1 MKRTTIISI
10 VGLILLFGIILVQG
24 HSSLEAFVD
33 IDPKTI
39 ELLMKAKDTKAPNL
53 DPAVIMKNLRGLL
66 DRYDKPDLWDH
77 AKKVHT
83 MSPGELARMNLG
95 V

>member
-10 VGLILLFGIILVQG
+10 VGVIVLFGIIVVQG
-24 HSSLEAFVD
+24 FPEGFVD

-39 ELLMKAKDTKAPNL
+39 ELLMKTKDTKAPNL

-66 DRYDKPDLWDH
+66 DRYDNPDLWNH

>member
-10 VGLILLFGIILVQG
+10 VGLILLFGVILVQE
-24 HSSLEAFVD
+24 HSSPEAFAD
-33 IDPKTI
+33 IDPETI
-39 ELLMKAKDTKAPNL
+39 ERMMKTKAPKDL
-53 DPAVIMKNLRGLL
+53 DPAVIMKSLRSLL
-66 DRYDKPDLWDH
+66 DRYDKPDIWEH